1 MSYSMEGW
9 EIRIEVARAIRYHL
23 YAGEKRKPCMWC
35 ATPLEID
42 EATIEHIVPASHGGE
57 LSLQN
62 AGIAC
67 TSCNQKRGTRSVDE
81 FLGSAWLLQKRQ
93 QTHAQ
98 KKNRRIPRHQDGVEM
113 TDEEVRLAAHFYLG
127 TLTKAELS
135 AIIMGTAK
143 PGHLD
148 HWAGLFQELNS

>member
-1 MSYSMEGW
+1 MEGW

-35 ATPLEID
+35 AASLEID
-42 EATIEHIVPASHGGE
+42 EATIEHIVPASHGGP
-57 LSLQN
+57 LSIDN
-62 AGIAC
+62 AGVAC
-67 TSCNQKRGTRSVDE
+67 TSCNQKRGVRTPEE
-81 FLGSAWLLQKRQ
+81 FLASAWLLQKRQ

-98 KKNRRIPRHQDGVEM
+98 KKNRHVPCHQDGMEM
-113 TDEEVRLAAHFYLG
+113 SDEEVRLAAHWYLNL
-127 TLTKAELS
+127 LTKQELS

-148 HWAGLFQELNS
+148 HWAGLFQEINQ